1 MRNLFVKTLVE
12 EARKDDRIW
21 LITPDLGYA
30 VLEPFQQEFPER
42 FINTGIMEQAS
53 VSIAAGLALN
63 GKIPYVYSIMP
74 FVTSRPF
81 EQVKLDCAYMNT
93 NVRVVGVGGGFAYGP
108 AGATHHSI
116 DDLALMRSL
125 PNMAVVAPGDLTE
138 TEELVRYSVKHQGP
152 MFIRLNRRG
161 EPRYEHKVEFGKFST
176 VCEGDDFAIITTS
189 AMLQDAYETV
199 EAYHKE
205 GKYPLLLSAHTIKPF
220 DEAKILEL
228 IKNKKPIIT
237 IEEHNII
244 GGLYSCVAEIVAK
257 SGMGAKILPI
267 AVHDKFSHFVGGQ
280 EYIKSH
286 MGLCDL
292 STKINEFLLRCD
304 NE

>member
-1 MRNLFVKTLVE
+1 
-12 EARKDDRIW
+12 
-21 LITPDLGYA
+21 
-30 VLEPFQQEFPER
+30 
-42 FINTGIMEQAS
+42 MEQAA
-53 VSIAAGLALN
+53 VGMAAGLALS

-116 DDLALMRSL
+116 DDLAIMRAL

-161 EPRYEHKVEFGKFST
+161 EPRYDHKVEFGKFST
-176 VCEGDDFAIITTS
+176 LCDGEDFAIISTS
-189 AMLQDAYETV
+189 AMLKDAYEAV
-199 EAYHKE
+199 EEFHKE
-205 GKYPLLLSAHTIKPF
+205 GKHPLLLSAHTIKPF
-220 DEAKILEL
+220 DEQKVLEL
-228 IKNKKPIIT
+228 VQKNMPIIT
-237 IEEHNII
+237 VEEHNII
-244 GGLYSCVAEIVAK
+244 GGLYSCVAEVVAK

-286 MGLCDL
+286 MGLSGIKQQID
-292 STKINEFLLRCD
+292 NFLNRK
-304 NE
+304 